1 MSDLSDED
9 NSQNSRN
16 KGKSF
21 LEKQRL
27 EIERLME
34 NPVSNLNINNLYQ

>member
-1 MSDLSDED
+1 MSDASDED
-9 NSQNSRN
+9 NSQKSRN

-27 EIERLME
+27 EIEQLME
-34 NPVSNLNINNLYQ
+34 NPVRN